1 MPEDNRYSD
10 NRYSYISNQS
20 NEESQRSTQHG
31 NIKRLV
37 CKFLT
42 IMIYLYTDM
51 RSNINICD
59 EERDTLKYIL
69 FIHIE

>member
-1 MPEDNRYSD
+1 MPEDNRYTD

-37 CKFLT
+37 FDVVIRQFRELT
-42 IMIYLYTDM
+42 SLSYCESI
-51 RSNINICD
+51 
-59 EERDTLKYIL
+59 
-69 FIHIE
+69 